1 MLLAAHLRTLRQ
13 KIRKSPMKDNLV
25 RFAKVSGVG
34 VVGMLVMVL
43 AACGGSGAMYT
54 MTGGMNNGMGGN
66 TTGGMSTPPSVS
78 LASPGATVNRTVSL
92 TAMAT
97 AGTGV
102 TISRV
107 DFMVDGTVIGSAMM
121 SPYSVKWDTSTATDG
136 AHSLTAKV
144 TDSAGKTSTSAMV
157 SVSVLNKPTFT
168 VSLSPAQIYPVPTST
183 ASGTATVTVNLVTGA
198 VSGKVML
205 TGVTA
210 TAVNLYEGLA
220 GVTGGSVIMLTQN
233 TMTPGE
239 WDLSASAMLTADQ
252 VTALLEGGLYI
263 QALSA
268 ANPGGEIRGQITPA
282 NITVVWTLLS
292 GGQEVPPVT
301 IAAAGV
307 AATTVDSIANTV
319 SVYVLSTGVTD
330 ATAAELDTGASGKV
344 GTKLVALTKG
354 AVNMGS
360 WSVEMSQVTAADVSN
375 FNNGMWYL
383 NVLTPAD
390 PNGAIRGQITPM
402 MTAAIPLT
410 QLQTSVFTPKC
421 SGCHN
426 GVGTVPPGVLNLT
439 AGGTYKAVI
448 NVATGEQPNL
458 KYVVPGDPGKSYLLQ
473 KLLGTAGISGARMPL
488 NGPYLDDATIAQ
500 VAAWIAAGAPND

>member
-1 MLLAAHLRTLRQ
+1 
-13 KIRKSPMKDNLV
+13 
-25 RFAKVSGVG
+25 
-34 VVGMLVMVL
+34 
-43 AACGGSGAMYT
+43 MYT
-54 MTGGMNNGMGGN
+54 MTGGMTGG
-66 TTGGMSTPPSVS
+66 TGGGAGMSTPSSVS
-78 LASPGATVNRTVSL
+78 LASPGAIVNRSVSL

-107 DFMVDGTVIGSAMM
+107 DFMVDGTVIGTATM

-144 TDSAGKTSTSAMV
+144 TDSGGKMATSAAV

-168 VSLSPAQIYPVPTST
+168 VTLSPAQIYPAPAST

-210 TAVNLYEGLA
+210 TAVNLYEGFA
-220 GVTGGSVIMLTQN
+220 GMAGGSLVMLTQN
-233 TMTPGE
+233 TTMAGE

-252 VTALLEGGLYI
+252 VTALLQGGLYI

-268 ANPGGEIRGQITPA
+268 ANPAGEIRGQITPA
-282 NITVVWTLLS
+282 NISVVWTLLS
-292 GGQEVPPVT
+292 GAQEVPPVT
-301 IAAAGV
+301 ISAAGV
-307 AATTVDSIANTV
+307 AATTVDSVANTV
-319 SVYVLSTGVTD
+319 SVYILSTGVTD
-330 ATAAELDTGASGKV
+330 ATAAELDTGATGKV

-354 AVNMGS
+354 TVNMGS
-360 WSVEMSQVTAADVSN
+360 WSVAMSPITAADVAN

-390 PNGAIRGQITPM
+390 PNGAIRGQVTPT
-402 MTAAIPLT
+402 MTAAIPTLS
-410 QLQTSVFTPKC
+410 QLQTSIFTPKC
-421 SGCHN
+421 SACHN
-426 GVGTVPPGVLNLT
+426 GVGTAPPGVLNLM
-439 AGGTYKAVI
+439 AGGTFNALV
-448 NVATGEQPNL
+448 NVATLEQPNV
-458 KYVVPGDPGKSYLLQ
+458 KYVVPGDSAKSYLIQ
-473 KLLGTAGISGARMPL
+473 KLTGSAGISGGRMPL

-500 VAAWIAAGAPND
+500 VAAWIAAGAQNN

>member
-1 MLLAAHLRTLRQ
+1 
-13 KIRKSPMKDNLV
+13 
-25 RFAKVSGVG
+25 
-34 VVGMLVMVL
+34 
-43 AACGGSGAMYT
+43 MYT
-54 MTGGMNNGMGGN
+54 MTGGMSNGMGGN
-66 TTGGMSTPPSVS
+66 TTGGMSTPSSVS
-78 LASPGATVNRTVSL
+78 LASPGATVNRMVSL

-107 DFMVDGTVIGSAMM
+107 DFMVDGTVIGSATM
-121 SPYSVKWDTSTATDG
+121 SPYSVKWDTSTVTDG

-144 TDSAGKTSTSAMV
+144 TDSAGKTATSATV

-168 VSLSPAQIYPVPTST
+168 VTLSPAQIYPAPAST

-210 TAVNLYEGLA
+210 TAVNLYEGFA
-220 GVTGGSVIMLTQN
+220 GMTGGSVVMLTQN
-233 TMTPGE
+233 TTTAGE

-252 VTALLEGGLYI
+252 VTALLQGGFYI

-292 GGQEVPPVT
+292 GAQEVPPVT
-301 IAAAGV
+301 ISAAGV
-307 AATTVDSIANTV
+307 AATTVDSVANTV
-319 SVYVLSTGVTD
+319 SVYILTTGVTD
-330 ATAAELDTGASGKV
+330 ATGAELDTGATGKV

-354 AVNMGS
+354 TVNMGS
-360 WSVEMSQVTAADVSN
+360 WSVAMSQITAADLSN

-390 PNGAIRGQITPM
+390 PTGAIRGQIMPPM
-402 MTAAIPLT
+402 MTAAVPTLT

-448 NVATGEQPNL
+448 NVASGEQPNV
-458 KYVVPGDPGKSYLLQ
+458 KYVAPGDPANSYLLQ
-473 KLLGTAGISGARMPL
+473 KMLGTASISGGRMPL
-488 NGPYLDDATIAQ
+488 NGPYLDSATTAQ
-500 VAAWIAAGAPND
+500 VAAWIAAGAPNN